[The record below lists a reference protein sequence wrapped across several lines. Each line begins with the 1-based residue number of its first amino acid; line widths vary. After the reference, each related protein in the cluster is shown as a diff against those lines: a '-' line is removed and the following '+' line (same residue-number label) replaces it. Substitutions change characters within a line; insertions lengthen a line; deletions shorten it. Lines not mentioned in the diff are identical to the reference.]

1 MSAEQATVGASGTS
15 PPQIVTP
22 QSPVRRGPGPQKKS
36 VILRAWEFLQPL
48 TRLWG
53 LITAVVMSG
62 AGSELLVLGYDVAP
76 ALLAGAAAVLI
87 LETMWVAALFVD
99 LLCRRGEYSLSLRCW
114 DFFRWSCGR
123 ARAPFYACVATAL
136 LFANLTLMATV
147 AGEWHRKSQIAQ
159 SPPDYIVYSISLRCW
174 DFFRWSCGRARAP
187 FYACVATA
195 LLFANLTLM
204 ATVAVLGFLPLVVRK
219 SQSAFLRVCGHRLAV
234 RQFDPYG
241 DSSRFV
247 NALDILPLAPML
259 GFLPLVVWK
268 SQSAFLRVCGDC
280 LAVCQFD
287 SYGYCRRCWDF
298 FRWSCGRARAPFYAC
313 VATALLFAN
322 LTLMA
327 TVAGGMLLVLAALR
341 ATVPFSPF
349 ATHGPHSPRAGSS
362 LLSQYDSPLPDVFY
376 NAAHTGEDRS
386 EEMTVLDIKT
396 QSPDRSR
403 PNSPKPPLL
412 EI

>member
-36 VILRAWEFLQPL
+36 MILRAWEFLQPL

-99 LLCRRGEYSLSLRCW
+99 LLCRRGDYSLSL
-114 DFFRWSCGR
+114 
-123 ARAPFYACVATAL
+123 
-136 LFANLTLMATV
+136 
-147 AGEWHRKSQIAQ
+147 
-159 SPPDYIVYSISLRCW
+159 
-174 DFFRWSCGRARAP
+174 
-187 FYACVATA
+187 
-195 LLFANLTLM
+195 
-204 ATVAVLGFLPLVVRK
+204 
-219 SQSAFLRVCGHRLAV
+219 
-234 RQFDPYG
+234 
-241 DSSRFV
+241 
-247 NALDILPLAPML
+247 
-259 GFLPLVVWK
+259 
-268 SQSAFLRVCGDC
+268 
-280 LAVCQFD
+280 
-287 SYGYCRRCWDF
+287 RCWDF

-396 QSPDRSR
+396 QSPERSR